1 MAKRR
6 TKRAKSMMPKR
17 RRSNVRRSVGSVDLQ
32 DVAATL
38 FGAVASRFVV
48 NQLVKVVPGVIKTPT
63 SKAIAQVAL
72 GALTKP
78 IAGLVGSKSPMIDA
92 FGKGMMIG
100 GGYELLK
107 VSVPAAFGQT
117 DDQDVIVVNGMDIS
131 EINGMDEIGQ
141 DISEI
146 NGLDEIGYYNIE
158 DFNE

>member
-6 TKRAKSMMPKR
+6 FKRAKSMAPKR
-17 RRSNVRRSVGSVDLQ
+17 RRSNVRRSMGSVQLQ
-32 DVAATL
+32 DVAVAL
-38 FGAVASRFVV
+38 FGAVASRFIV
-48 NQLVKVVPGVIKTPT
+48 NSAGKVLPQVIKTPT
-63 SKAIAQVAL
+63 SKAIVQIGL
-72 GALTKP
+72 GFMTKP
-78 IAGLVGSKSPMIDA
+78 IAGLVGSKSPMVDA
-92 FGKGMMIG
+92 FAKGMMLG

-107 VSVPAAFGQT
+107 VSVPAAFGAT

-146 NGLDEIGYYNIE
+146 NGMDEIGYYNIE

>member
-1 MAKRR
+1 MARR
-6 TKRAKSMMPKR
+6 RNKRAKSMMPKR
-17 RRSNVRRSVGSVDLQ
+17 RRSNVRRSMGSVNLQ

-38 FGAVASRFVV
+38 AGAVASRFVV
-48 NQLVKVVPGVIKTPT
+48 NQLVKVLPGVIKTPT

-78 IAGLVGSKSPMIDA
+78 IAGLVGSKSTMVDA

-158 DFNE
+158 DFND

>member
-1 MAKRR
+1 
-6 TKRAKSMMPKR
+6 MMPKR
-17 RRSNVRRSVGSVDLQ
+17 RRSNVRRSMGSVNLQ

-38 FGAVASRFVV
+38 AGAVASRFVV
-48 NQLVKVVPGVIKTPT
+48 NQLVKVLPGVIKTPT

-78 IAGLVGSKSPMIDA
+78 IAGLVGSKSTMVDA

-158 DFNE
+158 DFND